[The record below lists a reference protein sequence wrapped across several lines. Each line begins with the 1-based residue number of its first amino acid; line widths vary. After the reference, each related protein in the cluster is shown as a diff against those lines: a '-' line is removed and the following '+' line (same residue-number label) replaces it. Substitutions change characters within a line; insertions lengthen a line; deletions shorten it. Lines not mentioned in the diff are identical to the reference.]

1 MSDALA
7 TNALPIG
14 LFRFTIAPVQ
24 SLEVPAVN
32 KGNMLRGGFGHAFR
46 RLCCIPQ
53 CKDTRTCPLAASCPY
68 KTLFEPSPP
77 PGAARLSKN
86 QDTPRPFIFRPPLNS
101 RTTYRPGE
109 AFDFSLTL
117 LGKAVDY
124 LPYFVL
130 AFRELARE
138 GIGLNRAPCELERV
152 EALAPENAALEP
164 ADEEGHP
171 LPLGGEGGPQPAFS
185 SAGAGRVRGSLLLE
199 TQVIYSR
206 EEDLFRQPPPFTLAD
221 WVRPRLLECT
231 NANRRITISFLTPTY
246 LKFKEQAVLK
256 PDFHHI
262 FKRVRDRLNALCTF
276 FGPGPIDADFKG
288 LGQAAEKVQTVK
300 CDVHWVDRYR
310 TSSRTHQRHELSGFV
325 GECTYEFPMDESAVS
340 NLESGTSNVESGISN
355 LELLKWILCGELLHV
370 GRHTAWGNGRYS
382 VATES
387 GVRGNEEG
395 IGNRE
400 SGIGNGE

>member
-7 TNALPIG
+7 ANALPIG

-53 CKDTRTCPLAASCPY
+53 CRDAKTCPLAASCPY

-86 QDTPRPFIFRPPLNS
+86 QDTPRPFIFRARLNS

-138 GIGLNRAPCELERV
+138 GIGLNRAPCELERA
-152 EALAPENAALEP
+152 EALTPENADFEAAP
-164 ADEEGHP
+164 A
-171 LPLGGEGGPQPAFS
+171 
-185 SAGAGRVRGSLLLE
+185 SLSKD
-199 TQVIYSR
+199 QVIYSR
-206 EEDLFRQPPPFTLAD
+206 EEDVFRQPAPFTLAD
-221 WVRPRLLECT
+221 WVRPRLLEWT

-246 LKFKEQAVLK
+246 LKFREQAVLR
-256 PDFHHI
+256 PDFHHV

-288 LGQAAEKVQTVK
+288 LGEAAEKVQTVK
-300 CDVHWVDRYR
+300 CDVHWVERYR

-325 GECTYEFPMDESAVS
+325 GSCTYEYPTD
-340 NLESGTSNVESGISN
+340 ESGISN
-355 LELLKWILCGELLHV
+355 LVLFKWILAGELLHV
-370 GRHTAWGNGRYS
+370 GRHTAWGNGS
-382 VATES
+382 FKASCGGTA
-387 GVRGNEEG
+387 
-395 IGNRE
+395 
-400 SGIGNGE
+400 

>member
-7 TNALPIG
+7 ANALPVG
-14 LFRFTIAPVQ
+14 LFRFTIVPMQ

-53 CKDTRTCPLAASCPY
+53 CRDTKTCPLAASCPY

-117 LGKAVDY
+117 LEKAVDY

-130 AFRELARE
+130 TFRELARE

-152 EALAPENAALEP
+152 EALAPNRVFPSPPWGRGWPAAGVSSSRGGP
-164 ADEEGHP
+164 
-171 LPLGGEGGPQPAFS
+171 GEGVASISPK
-185 SAGAGRVRGSLLLE
+185 LLDE
-199 TQVIYSR
+199 QVIYSR
-206 EEDLFRQPPPFTLAD
+206 EEDLFRQPAPFTLAD
-221 WVRPRLLECT
+221 WIRPRMLQWT
-231 NANRRITISFLTPTY
+231 NANGRITISFLTPTY
-246 LKFKEQAVLK
+246 LKFREQAVLK
-256 PDFHHI
+256 PDFHQL

-288 LGQAAEKVQTVK
+288 LGEAAEKVQTVK

-310 TSSRTHQRHELSGFV
+310 TSSRTHQRHEISGFV
-325 GECTYEFPMDESAVS
+325 GECTYDLSPVPCDLFPAF
-340 NLESGTSNVESGISN
+340 LT
-355 LELLKWILCGELLHV
+355 WILCGELLHV
-370 GRHTAWGNGRYS
+370 GCHTAWGNGRYS
-382 VATES
+382 IAQL
-387 GVRGNEEG
+387 
-395 IGNRE
+395 
-400 SGIGNGE
+400 

>member
-7 TNALPIG
+7 ANALPVG
-14 LFRFTIAPVQ
+14 LFRFTIVPVR

-53 CKDTRTCPLAASCPY
+53 CRDTKTCPLAASCPY

-77 PGAARLSKN
+77 PGADRLSKN
-86 QDTPRPFIFRPPLNS
+86 QDTPRPFVFRPPLNS

-152 EALAPENAALEP
+152 EALAPESAALEP
-164 ADEEGHP
+164 T
-171 LPLGGEGGPQPAFS
+171 GGEGAKKSTGHVILSPPCL
-185 SAGAGRVRGSLLLE
+185 SAGEGSPQLPFLDNFGSLRGA
-199 TQVIYSR
+199 QVIYSR

-221 WVRPRLLECT
+221 WLRPRLLHWT

-256 PDFHHI
+256 PDFHHV

-288 LGQAAEKVQTVK
+288 LGQSAEKVQTVK

-310 TSSRTHQRHELSGFV
+310 TSSRTHQRHEISGFA
-325 GECTYEFPMDESAVS
+325 GECIYDLSPVPSHLSPALVT
-340 NLESGTSNVESGISN
+340 
-355 LELLKWILCGELLHV
+355 WILCGELLHV
-370 GRHTAWGNGRYS
+370 GRHTAWGNGQYELQDGFDGAKKLPRVS
-382 VATES
+382 HA
-387 GVRGNEEG
+387 
-395 IGNRE
+395 
-400 SGIGNGE
+400 

>member
-7 TNALPIG
+7 ANALPIG
-14 LFRFTIAPVQ
+14 LFRFTIVPVQ
-24 SLEVPAVN
+24 SLQVPAVN

-53 CKDTRTCPLAASCPY
+53 CRDTKTCPLAASCPY

-152 EALAPENAALEP
+152 EALAPENAAFEAAP
-164 ADEEGHP
+164 AS
-171 LPLGGEGGPQPAFS
+171 LGKA
-185 SAGAGRVRGSLLLE
+185 
-199 TQVIYSR
+199 QVIYSR
-206 EEDLFRQPPPFTLAD
+206 EEDLFRQPAPFTLAD
-221 WVRPRLLECT
+221 WVRPRLLQWT
-231 NANRRITISFLTPTY
+231 NTNRRITISFLTPTY

-256 PDFHHI
+256 PDFHHV
-262 FKRVRDRLNALCTF
+262 FKRVRNRLNAVCTF
-276 FGPGPIDADFKG
+276 FGPAPIDADFKG
-288 LGQAAEKVQTVK
+288 LGEAAEEVQTVK

-325 GECTYEFPMDESAVS
+325 GECTYEFPMDESGIP
-340 NLESGTSNVESGISN
+340 NLH
-355 LELLKWILCGELLHV
+355 LLKWILCGELLHV
-370 GRHTAWGNGRYS
+370 GRHTAWGNGRIQVLS
-382 VATES
+382 S
-387 GVRGNEEG
+387 QQRD
-395 IGNRE
+395 
-400 SGIGNGE
+400 NGYI

>member
-1 MSDALA
+1 MSDPLA
-7 TNALPIG
+7 ANALRIG

-53 CKDTRTCPLAASCPY
+53 CRDTKTCPLAASCPY

-77 PGAARLSKN
+77 PGAERLSKN

-152 EALAPENAALEP
+152 EALAPETAIEPQQRLPFPFWGRGWPAAGVFSSRGGP
-164 ADEEGHP
+164 
-171 LPLGGEGGPQPAFS
+171 GEGVASTCPGDLQPGRGPFSTTRAVHPRRLGSASPAS
-185 SAGAGRVRGSLLLE
+185 MDKRQSPYYNLVSHAHLS
-199 TQVIYSR
+199 QV
-206 EEDLFRQPPPFTLAD
+206 
-221 WVRPRLLECT
+221 
-231 NANRRITISFLTPTY
+231 
-246 LKFKEQAVLK
+246 
-256 PDFHHI
+256 
-262 FKRVRDRLNALCTF
+262 
-276 FGPGPIDADFKG
+276 
-288 LGQAAEKVQTVK
+288 
-300 CDVHWVDRYR
+300 
-310 TSSRTHQRHELSGFV
+310 
-325 GECTYEFPMDESAVS
+325 
-340 NLESGTSNVESGISN
+340 
-355 LELLKWILCGELLHV
+355 
-370 GRHTAWGNGRYS
+370 
-382 VATES
+382 
-387 GVRGNEEG
+387 
-395 IGNRE
+395 
-400 SGIGNGE
+400 